1 MPKTKNALSPKEQ
14 MAVDHYLLYGNMA
27 EAIRAAG
34 YTCKNPNHYGFRM
47 FRKPRIAAI
56 IEAHRKEQAKKSRLT
71 ADRVREEIAD
81 VAYMP
86 KETAIANKVLDAKVR
101 AMALATKVLGL
112 EAPNKVALTSP
123 TGEAL
128 PVSYVFVGDG
138 RMQPPKGGD
147 GQ

>member
-1 MPKTKNALSPKEQ
+1 MPKTKEPLSPKEQ
-14 MAVDHYLLYGNMA
+14 VFVDHYLIYGNAA
-27 EAIRAAG
+27 EAVRVAG
-34 YTCKNPNHYGFRM
+34 YTCKNPNHYGFNM
-47 FRKPRIAAI
+47 LRKPRIAEI
-56 IEAHRKEQAKKSRLT
+56 VERHRKEQAKKTKLT
-71 ADRVREEIAD
+71 AERVREELAD

-86 KETAIANKVLDAKVR
+86 KAQAIANRVLDAKVR
-101 AMALATKVLGL
+101 ALGIATKVLGI